1 MQLKGSLS
9 RRCRDLD
16 PGDHVLRI
24 ERAVHR
30 AAGQLRFVEPKT
42 PRSRRVLLVPEM
54 AMAAFNAHG
63 ARQARER
70 LAAGDSW
77 HDGDLISASSIGTPM
92 EPRNVRIHMVDL
104 VTRQQMSQW
113 LQELRRHVLVEQQL
127 HRSALPSGR

>member
-1 MQLKGSLS
+1 
-9 RRCRDLD
+9 
-16 PGDHVLRI
+16 
-24 ERAVHR
+24 
-30 AAGQLRFVEPKT
+30 
-42 PRSRRVLLVPEM
+42 M
-54 AMAAFNAHG
+54 ATFNAHG
-63 ARQARER
+63 ARQAREGF
-70 LAAGDSW
+70 AAGDSW